1 MDNTGDIFTINS
13 SNNHSSNED
22 SSDNGSDSDN
32 NYVQ

>member
-13 SNNHSSNED
+13 SNNHH
-22 SSDNGSDSDN
+22 SDNGSDSDN